1 MFPLLCWFANS
12 NKVTFKQIKI
22 SFPNN
27 KTESEGP
34 RESMWDKLDKD
45 IEEITGDTGK
55 RWRMAN
61 INCSPNVF
69 VFPSCITRTK
79 EVFVEW
85 RHHHHNHG
93 ESNHM
98 WKCFYELPIFFHQKA
113 IISFCMFWKHHWGY
127 SQNIPWNLHLK
138 HLVNLCF
145 TLEISALIYLPVLS
159 RWNWLQCF
167 N

>member
-1 MFPLLCWFANS
+1 MLFFSFNEVMLIPIWLYLLKLQKCFHFFVNLQIPVA
-12 NKVTFKQIKI
+12 FKQIKI

-27 KTESEGP
+27 KTESEKKKQNRIWGAK
-34 RESMWDKLDKD
+34 REYVDPWDKLDKD
-45 IEEITGDTGK
+45 LEEITGDTGR

-61 INCSPNVF
+61 INWLPNVF

-98 WKCFYELPIFFHQKA
+98 WKCFYELPIFFHQK
-113 IISFCMFWKHHWGY
+113 
-127 SQNIPWNLHLK
+127 L
-138 HLVNLCF
+138 
-145 TLEISALIYLPVLS
+145 
-159 RWNWLQCF
+159 
-167 N
+167 